1 MKPTSNFKMSKTVK
15 RMLSLFPF
23 KSNESRTHF
32 KKHMILSQL
41 TSEQALH
48 TSVKG
53 MKEADPA

>member
-15 RMLSLFPF
+15 RMLSLFSF
-23 KSNESRTHF
+23 KSTESRTHF

-41 TSEQALH
+41 ISEQALH
-48 TSVKG
+48 APVKG